1 MSVTSSPRIANIGPA
16 ERRKRLIAGIVGLTV
31 GVLLA
36 TALITLRAPA
46 MWRMLLFFPFLFG
59 ALGVFQSRDKT

>member
-1 MSVTSSPRIANIGPA
+1 MSVSSSARVANIGPG

-31 GVLLA
+31 GLLLA
-36 TALITLRAPA
+36 AALIILRAPA

>member
-1 MSVTSSPRIANIGPA
+1 MSVRSSARVANIGPG
-16 ERRKRLIAGIVGLTV
+16 ERRKRLIAGILGLTV

-36 TALITLRAPA
+36 GALIALRAPA
-46 MWRMLLFFPFLFG
+46 LWRMLLFFPFLFG